1 MYITTSV
8 LYYLK
13 FVTCVLFLI
22 ITLYFTSVYLNI
34 CNFYVKFENFMWKLK
49 MHLQHFSVMEEEKTS
64 NGKVKVEATNIWPR
78 SGNQQIDKGWYGKEI
93 VEENK
98 VIS

>member
-1 MYITTSV
+1 MLTLHLFTMYITTSV

-49 MHLQHFSVMEEEKTS
+49 MHLQQWEEEKTS
-64 NGKVKVEATNIWPR
+64 NGKLKVEATNI
-78 SGNQQIDKGWYGKEI
+78 
-93 VEENK
+93 
-98 VIS
+98 